1 MKISAI
7 VAMASNRV
15 IGNKNTLPRNYP
27 EDLQHF
33 RKMTNWGIIIMGRK
47 TYQSIGRPLPNR
59 RNIVISRSGFSDPKY
74 PDLEVYSSIDQVIDD
89 LQVHFNKLSM
99 TCNIIPTKVGI
110 QKNSMRFPEQV
121 WEWQQQNQQKIRV
134 IGGAGIYQQFLDRGL
149 IDELHLTMIKKSYE
163 WDTTFPNFEDNFH
176 EIQREERED
185 LDFIVYEKGNNEK

>member
-59 RNIVISRSGFSDPKY
+59 RNIVISRSGFSDAKY
-74 PDLEVYSSIDQVIDD
+74 PDLEVYSCIDQVIK
-89 LQVHFNKLSM
+89 KL
-99 TCNIIPTKVGI
+99 VG
-110 QKNSMRFPEQV
+110 E
-121 WEWQQQNQQKIRV
+121 ELEQKIRV
-134 IGGAGIYQQFLDRGL
+134 IGWAGVYEQFLQKEL
-149 IDELHLTMIKKSYE
+149 IDKLYLTLIKKSYE

-176 EIQREERED
+176 EIKREEWED
-185 LDFIVYEKGNNEK
+185 LDFIVYEKDNDEK